1 MILFFIPTKVNI
13 GGIKINSPDHLS
25 SLSLGQN
32 FFVGENVVGKKNQA
46 YGQQMA
52 DLTIVAVPIL
62 ITIDNDEI
70 DTPSIKISK

>member
-32 FFVGENVVGKKNQA
+32 FFVSENVVGKKNQA

-52 DLTIVAVPIL
+52 DLTIIAVPIL

-70 DTPSIKISK
+70 DIPSIKINN